1 MTRVERWN
9 GTHKQV
15 KDCTGNCRTVCENER
30 VKRPAVRGVSRGRC
44 GIIVETAGN
53 RREQGDGDDDG
64 DGEGQQGGVQL
75 SAMRTALFSSSLGC
89 ERRAEWL

>member
-1 MTRVERWN
+1 LPH
-9 GTHKQV
+9 GL
-15 KDCTGNCRTVCENER
+15 VCENER

-44 GIIVETAGN
+44 GIVVETTGN
-53 RREQGDGDDDG
+53 RREQGDGDGDG
-64 DGEGQQGGVQL
+64 DGGGQQGGVQL

>member
-1 MTRVERWN
+1 LH
-9 GTHKQV
+9 GKLPH
-15 KDCTGNCRTVCENER
+15 GLVCENER
-30 VKRPAVRGVSRGRC
+30 VKRPTVRGVSRGRG

-53 RREQGDGDDDG
+53 RREQGDGDG

>member
-1 MTRVERWN
+1 LPH
-9 GTHKQV
+9 GL
-15 KDCTGNCRTVCENER
+15 VCENER

-44 GIIVETAGN
+44 GIVVETTGN
-53 RREQGDGDDDG
+53 RREQGNGDG
-64 DGEGQQGGVQL
+64 DGDGDGGGQQGGVQL